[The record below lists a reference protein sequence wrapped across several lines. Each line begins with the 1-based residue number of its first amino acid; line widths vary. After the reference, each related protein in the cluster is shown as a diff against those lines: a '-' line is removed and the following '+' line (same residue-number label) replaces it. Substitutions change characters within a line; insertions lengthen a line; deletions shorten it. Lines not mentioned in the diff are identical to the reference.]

1 MDHWQLSLYLSYL
14 VSCNNGFCWE
24 IKSTYRAGTISCRLC
39 AMCHLHFVYSLSSLF
54 SFLLG
59 LCLLKLSL
67 QFHFNGKL
75 KNILGMIVSSSFV
88 TFGVF
93 IFTDDLIYNIMEEA
107 GLFN

>member
-1 MDHWQLSLYLSYL
+1 MDFVGKSRVHIGLVLSVADCVLCATCILSILRPLSL
-14 VSCNNGFCWE
+14 
-24 IKSTYRAGTISCRLC
+24 
-39 AMCHLHFVYSLSSLF
+39 SL